1 MKLTE
6 RPEWGSW
13 VTPKLLR
20 QRPIYNWYVYPHSY
34 DKELVLT
41 LLRRFQIGAD
51 DWVWDPFVG
60 AGTTLLA
67 CEEYG
72 CSSIGSDILPLS
84 VLVSKC
90 KTHSY
95 NRNQIAQRI
104 NSLSFEAPRGTVDRF
119 APIAIVKKALNG
131 YRRQQI
137 SHLLNQIE
145 GFPSS
150 DRLFFQIVLI
160 RSMADLAFAVKGGG
174 WLRID
179 PERELKGLSF
189 KSVFTNH
196 ATAMLNDLAIDAGD
210 PGKTKPTIKVKV
222 ADARTATMQQDI
234 SACITSPPYVN
245 RHDYTRVFA
254 LELALLSVSSAE
266 ELISLRYKTLRSH
279 VEAKPL
285 RRANV
290 PPEKIPSS
298 VSRTIARIDASGS
311 NDRRIPQMIR
321 GYFEDMFLVMQNIA
335 NNLKPNGYVALVV
348 GNTQFSGVMIP
359 VDQILASIG
368 KSVGL
373 IPEEIIVARWRG
385 NSAQQMG
392 TYGRSPA
399 RESVV
404 ILKNKN

>member
-1 MKLTE
+1 
-6 RPEWGSW
+6 
-13 VTPKLLR
+13 
-20 QRPIYNWYVYPHSY
+20 
-34 DKELVLT
+34 
-41 LLRRFQIGAD
+41 
-51 DWVWDPFVG
+51 
-60 AGTTLLA
+60 
-67 CEEYG
+67 
-72 CSSIGSDILPLS
+72 
-84 VLVSKC
+84 
-90 KTHSY
+90 
-95 NRNQIAQRI
+95 
-104 NSLSFEAPRGTVDRF
+104 
-119 APIAIVKKALNG
+119 
-131 YRRQQI
+131 
-137 SHLLNQIE
+137 
-145 GFPSS
+145 
-150 DRLFFQIVLI
+150 
-160 RSMADLAFAVKGGG
+160 
-174 WLRID
+174 
-179 PERELKGLSF
+179 
-189 KSVFTNH
+189 
-196 ATAMLNDLAIDAGD
+196 
-210 PGKTKPTIKVKV
+210 
-222 ADARTATMQQDI
+222 
-234 SACITSPPYVN
+234 
-245 RHDYTRVFA
+245 
-254 LELALLSVSSAE
+254 
-266 ELISLRYKTLRSH
+266 

-321 GYFEDMFLVMQNIA
+321 GYIEDMFLVMQNIA